1 MPHTQLVNRQY
12 CLNCYWRDLLELG
25 TLTSDDTR
33 VHFIN
38 HFSGCQMCTQQNKN
52 DDYKE
57 CESEYVKSYEYAD
70 SQFKKA
76 LVRRPPR
83 NITYHEPVA
92 QCHYCQKNPHAPECA
107 EAVRAYAEWEAQGAA
122 VTAAK
127 YGSGSHAHGGGAHG
141 AGHH

>member
-25 TLTSDDTR
+25 TLSSDDTR

-76 LVRRPPR
+76 LVSGLFLFVSSPPPSR
-83 NITYHEPVA
+83 GKE
-92 QCHYCQKNPHAPECA
+92 
-107 EAVRAYAEWEAQGAA
+107 GA
-122 VTAAK
+122 
-127 YGSGSHAHGGGAHG
+127 
-141 AGHH
+141 

>member
-76 LVRRPPR
+76 LVS
-83 NITYHEPVA
+83 IFCFLSFFVLVFFHLFYSLGKE
-92 QCHYCQKNPHAPECA
+92 K
-107 EAVRAYAEWEAQGAA
+107 
-122 VTAAK
+122 
-127 YGSGSHAHGGGAHG
+127 
-141 AGHH
+141 

>member
-76 LVRRPPR
+76 LVSYVFFFFFFFFLEELFFLVLVLSL
-83 NITYHEPVA
+83 TST
-92 QCHYCQKNPHAPECA
+92 K
-107 EAVRAYAEWEAQGAA
+107 
-122 VTAAK
+122 K
-127 YGSGSHAHGGGAHG
+127 K
-141 AGHH
+141 